1 MIFFRKNPASLLRS
15 AAFLFF
21 LVGISYSFLQA
32 VPVAEAAPSCESTA
46 VGGRCLLKPSSPTAS
61 QCPLGDT
68 VDGLHSA
75 SCGTGKVCCVSSLQN
90 PSTSNTCKATNC
102 KNTKCSSAQV
112 QDISCQT
119 STCKPGQYYCAAASQ
134 TSTGSSQ
141 TINFS
146 NPLKFSTVEGLLDQ
160 ILSTL
165 RGIIVI
171 LSLIFIVIG
180 AVLYIT
186 SAGNDGQMKTAKGAI
201 TAAMIGLALGLAAPS
216 FLKEIGTVLGW
227 GTVNSSA
234 VGTAQTLSQIATNV
248 LNFLL
253 SIVGILA
260 IIMLVIGGIMYLTAA
275 GDEDHIDS
283 GKKIVKYSVIGILTA
298 LAAMVI
304 VSQIATFFV

>member
-1 MIFFRKNPASLLRS
+1 MAFFRKNPTSLLRS
-15 AAFLFF
+15 ATFLFF
-21 LVGISYSFLQA
+21 LIGIAFSFSQT
-32 VPVAEAAPSCESTA
+32 VSVTEAADSCTSAA
-46 VGGRCLLKPSSPTAS
+46 VGGRCLSKPSSPTES

-68 VDGLHSA
+68 VDGLHTD
-75 SCGTGKVCCVSSLQN
+75 SCGTGKVCCVSTLSDGG
-90 PSTSNTCKATNC
+90 T
-102 KNTKCSSAQV
+102 
-112 QDISCQT
+112 
-119 STCKPGQYYCAAASQ
+119 PGNGGGSGTPGNGGGSGTPAP
-134 TSTGSSQ
+134 SSQ

-227 GTVNSSA
+227 GAVNSGA
-234 VGTAQTLSQIATNV
+234 VGAAKTLSEIATNV

-253 SIVGILA
+253 SIVGILS

-275 GDEDHIDS
+275 GDEDRIDS

-298 LAAMVI
+298 LAALVI